1 MSGENAGTTTLKKYC
16 AVIFDMDGVLTE
28 TSHQHFEAWQALANR
43 LGYHLP
49 PSVLDEVRGIS
60 RYDSLEI
67 VLKVGNINDKFNVL
81 EKQALADLKNKLY
94 VSSIKSFNR
103 DNLSVGTLPLL
114 EYLKQNG
121 IKIALASASNNAV
134 QLLVNMGIID
144 YFDAIVDPKSV
155 LCGKPAPDLFLK
167 AAELLGVP
175 PHTCIG
181 VEDAYAG
188 IESIKSA
195 GMLPLGIGNKEVLTN
210 CDLIFSS
217 LTELHAHLKTAK
229 ILLFRRQGDGDS
241 VSSFLT

>member
-1 MSGENAGTTTLKKYC
+1 MSDDNVSTTSSKKYS

-49 PSVLDEVRGIS
+49 SSVLDAVRGIS
-60 RYDSLEI
+60 RNDSLEI
-67 VLKVGNINDKFNVL
+67 VLKVGNINDKFNPC

-94 VSSIKSFNR
+94 VSSIKTFNQE
-103 DNLSVGTLPLL
+103 NLSEGVLDLL
-114 EYLKQNG
+114 VYLKQNG

-134 QLLVNMGIID
+134 QLLENMKIID
-144 YFDAIVDPKSV
+144 YFDAVVDPKSV
-155 LCGKPAPDLFLK
+155 TNGKPAPDLFLK

-175 PHTCIG
+175 PFTCIG

-195 GMLPLGIGNKEVLTN
+195 GMLPLGIGNKAVLTN
-210 CDLIFSS
+210 CNLVFSN
-217 LTELHAHLKTAK
+217 LTELHAYLKIAK
-229 ILLFRRQGDGDS
+229 ILLKGDKGTEILS
-241 VSSFLT
+241 PRF